1 MITTKTMMKTTM
13 MIMMLINEDVGTV
26 ILIYVYIWNIKIVL
40 KYIYYKFIK
49 YRKKNFLNVI

>member
-40 KYIYYKFIK
+40 KYIYYKLKLI
-49 YRKKNFLNVI
+49 